1 MNQINPNLKT
11 LGQLISK
18 VNFCDW
24 FFNTNYLETQQTPV
38 NAFAQNAQWS
48 PSSMPGYLLNC
59 PVIAQFW
66 SNINQYTFNQN
77 AWTVQLPNLL
87 GMIYDLFKNAIP
99 YDQTTFSTQ
108 IQPSWNTGS
117 NSQNITINALDT
129 MTQISAY
136 LGLYINRIVEWC
148 VLMWKYNTQLST
160 LYSGYTNSYAYNTMS
175 GHASQG
181 QQLNINSFDPVETS
195 PTVTP
200 TNLQVQEPSYTMGIG
215 SNSMSNA
222 TAAQLNS
229 NSVTIT
235 NGGANWNNN
244 GAANVSNSSQAATNQ
259 AINLENMATIGQG
272 DNMSLL
278 RPLIKKISSLF
289 WSLGND
295 YYPDNINWGFNIW

>member
-18 VNFCDW
+18 ENFCDW
-24 FFNTNYLETQQTPV
+24 FFNTNYLATNQTPV
-38 NAFAQNAQWS
+38 NVYAQNNNWA
-48 PSSMPGYLLNC
+48 PSSIPGFLMNC

-66 SNINQYTFNQN
+66 CNINQYTFNQN

-87 GMIYDLFKNAIP
+87 GVIYDLFKNAIP
-99 YDQTTFSTQ
+99 YNQTTFSTQ
-108 IQPSWNTGS
+108 IQPSWSSTGA
-117 NSQNITINALDT
+117 QTLTIDALDV

-136 LGLYINRIVEWC
+136 LGFYINRIVEWC
-148 VLMWKYNTQLST
+148 VLMWKYNTQLTT

-181 QQLNINSFDPVETS
+181 QQLNINSFDPVATS

-200 TNLQVQEPSYTMGIG
+200 TNLQVQQPSYTMGIG
-215 SNSMSNA
+215 NNSMSNS
-222 TAAQLNS
+222 TAAVLNS
-229 NSVTIT
+229 NEIT
-235 NGGANWNNN
+235 VNNGANWNNT
-244 GAANVSNSSQAATNQ
+244 GTANVSNSSQAATNN
-259 AINLENMATIGQG
+259 AINLENMASIGQG
-272 DNMSLL
+272 DNMTLL

-295 YYPDNINWGFNIW
+295 YYVDDINWGFNIW